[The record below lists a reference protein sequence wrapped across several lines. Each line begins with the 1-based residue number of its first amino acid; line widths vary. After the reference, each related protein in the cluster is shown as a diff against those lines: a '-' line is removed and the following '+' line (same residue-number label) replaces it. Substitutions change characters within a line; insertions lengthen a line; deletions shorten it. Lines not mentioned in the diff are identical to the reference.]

1 MRKKGIYFL
10 LLPGIVLIIFS
21 LILPLFS
28 TIFKTFEGGS
38 GFSVSRYVAFFKD
51 PYSMGVYYR
60 TLKLSLI
67 ATIFSVLLGFPT
79 SYYISRAKKNV
90 KGLFII
96 FAVFPLLTS
105 AVVRSF
111 SWMVILGK
119 KGIINNFLINIG
131 LIHKPLE
138 LLYNEISIV
147 VGFIYLFLPLMIM
160 SLIGV
165 MDNIDSSLIEA
176 AESLGA
182 SRFEAFMK
190 VIFPLSV
197 PGIIVGS
204 ILVFTGSFT
213 AYTTPQLLGGN
224 KSRVLATLIYQKAMA
239 LSDWNSASVIATI
252 MILTT
257 IVISTVINKLASK
270 LQGRGEA

>member
-10 LLPGIVLIIFS
+10 LIPGIVLIVFS
-21 LILPLFS
+21 LVLPLFS
-28 TIFKTFEGGS
+28 TIFKTFNSDS
-38 GFSVSRYVAFFKD
+38 GFSLARYAAFFKD
-51 PYSMGVYYR
+51 SYSMSVYYR
-60 TLKLSLI
+60 TLRLSLI
-67 ATIFSVLLGFPT
+67 STVVSVVLGFPT
-79 SYYISRAKKNV
+79 AYYISRAKKNV
-90 KGLFII
+90 KGLFIM

-119 KGIINNFLINIG
+119 NGIINNLLMNMG
-131 LIHKPLE
+131 LIHKPLA
-138 LLYNEISIV
+138 LLYNEVSIV
-147 VGFIYLFLPLMIM
+147 IGFVYLFLPLMIM

-165 MDNIDSSLIEA
+165 MDNIDSSLLEA

-182 SRFEAFMK
+182 SKLEAFIK

-224 KSRVLATLIYQKAMA
+224 KSRVLATLVYQKAMA

-252 MILTT
+252 MIITT
-257 IVISTVINKLASK
+257 IVISMVINNLAAR

>member
-28 TIFKTFEGGS
+28 TIFKTFDSGS
-38 GFSVSRYVAFFKD
+38 GFSVSRYVTFFKD
-51 PYSMGVYYR
+51 PYSMSVYYR

-119 KGIINNFLINIG
+119 KGIINSFLINIG
-131 LIHKPLE
+131 LINKPLE

-147 VGFIYLFLPLMIM
+147 VGFVYLFLPLMIM

-182 SRFEAFMK
+182 SRFEAFIK

-252 MILTT
+252 MIITT
-257 IVISTVINKLASK
+257 IIISTVINKLASK
-270 LQGRGEA
+270 IQGRGEA

>member
-1 MRKKGIYFL
+1 MKKKGIYFL
-10 LLPGIVLIIFS
+10 LLPGIVLIVFS

-28 TIFKTFEGGS
+28 TITKTFDSGS
-38 GFSVSRYVAFFKD
+38 GFSLSRYIAFFKD
-51 PYSMGVYYR
+51 PYLMSVYYR

-67 ATIFSVLLGFPT
+67 STIISVVLGFPT
-79 SYYISRAKKNV
+79 SYYISKSKKNI

-119 KGIINNFLINIG
+119 KGVINNFLINIG
-131 LIHKPLE
+131 LIDKPLE

-147 VGFIYLFLPLMIM
+147 VGFVYLFLPLMIM

-165 MDNIDSSLIEA
+165 MDNIDSNLIEA

-182 SRFEAFMK
+182 SRFQAFVK
-190 VIFPLSV
+190 VVFPLSV

-252 MILTT
+252 MIITT
-257 IVISTVINKLASK
+257 IVISLVINNLAAK
-270 LQGRGEA
+270 LQGRGEV

>member
-28 TIFKTFEGGS
+28 TIFKTFEGSS
-38 GFSVSRYVAFFKD
+38 GFSISRYVAFFKD
-51 PYSMGVYYR
+51 PYSMSVYYR

-119 KGIINNFLINIG
+119 KGIINNLLINIG
-131 LIHKPLE
+131 LINKPLE

-147 VGFIYLFLPLMIM
+147 VGFVYLFLPLMIM

-252 MILTT
+252 MIITT
-257 IVISTVINKLASK
+257 IVISTVINKLASR

>member
-1 MRKKGIYFL
+1 MKKKGIYFL
-10 LLPGIVLIIFS
+10 LLPGIVLIVFS

-28 TIFKTFEGGS
+28 TITKTFDSGS
-38 GFSVSRYVAFFKD
+38 GFSLSRYITFFKD
-51 PYSMGVYYR
+51 PYLMSVYYR

-67 ATIFSVLLGFPT
+67 STIISVVLGFPT
-79 SYYISRAKKNV
+79 SYYISKSKKNI

-119 KGIINNFLINIG
+119 KGVINNFLINIG
-131 LIHKPLE
+131 LIDKPLE

-147 VGFIYLFLPLMIM
+147 VGFVYLFLPLMIM

-165 MDNIDSSLIEA
+165 MDNIDSNLIEA

-182 SRFEAFMK
+182 SRFQAFVK
-190 VIFPLSV
+190 VVFPLSV

-252 MILTT
+252 MIITT
-257 IVISTVINKLASK
+257 IVISLVINNLAAK
-270 LQGRGEA
+270 LQGRGEV

>member
-10 LLPGIVLIIFS
+10 LLPGIGLIIFS

-51 PYSMGVYYR
+51 PYSMSVYYR

-90 KGLFII
+90 KGLLII

-131 LIHKPLE
+131 LINKPLE

-147 VGFIYLFLPLMIM
+147 VGFVYLFLPLMIM

-182 SRFEAFMK
+182 SRLEAFMK

-252 MILTT
+252 MIITT
-257 IVISTVINKLASK
+257 IVISAVINKLASN

>member
-28 TIFKTFEGGS
+28 TIFKTFEGVS

-51 PYSMGVYYR
+51 PYSMSVYYR

-79 SYYISRAKKNV
+79 SYYISRAKKSV

-190 VIFPLSV
+190 VIFPLSI

-252 MILTT
+252 MIITT
-257 IVISTVINKLASK
+257 IVISAVINKLASK

>member
-1 MRKKGIYFL
+1 MKKKGIYFL
-10 LLPGIVLIIFS
+10 LLPGIVLIVFS

-28 TIFKTFEGGS
+28 TITKTFDSGS
-38 GFSVSRYVAFFKD
+38 GFSLSRYVAFFKD
-51 PYSMGVYYR
+51 PYLMSVYYR

-67 ATIFSVLLGFPT
+67 STIISVVLGFPT
-79 SYYISRAKKNV
+79 SYYISKSKKNI

-119 KGIINNFLINIG
+119 KGVINNFLINIG
-131 LIHKPLE
+131 LIDTPLE

-147 VGFIYLFLPLMIM
+147 VGFVYLFLPLMIM

-165 MDNIDSSLIEA
+165 MDNIDSNLIEA

-182 SRFEAFMK
+182 SRFQAFVK
-190 VIFPLSV
+190 VVFPLSV

-252 MILTT
+252 MIITT
-257 IVISTVINKLASK
+257 IVISLVINNLAAK
-270 LQGRGEA
+270 LQGRGEV

>member
-10 LLPGIVLIIFS
+10 LIPGIILIVFS

-28 TIFKTFEGGS
+28 TIFKTFNSDG

-51 PYSMGVYYR
+51 SYSMSVYYR
-60 TLKLSLI
+60 TLRLSLI
-67 ATIFSVLLGFPT
+67 STVISVVLGFPT

-90 KGLFII
+90 KGLFIM

-119 KGIINNFLINIG
+119 KGIINNLLMNIG
-131 LIHKPLE
+131 VTHKPLE
-138 LLYNEISIV
+138 LLYNEVSIV
-147 VGFIYLFLPLMIM
+147 VGFVYLFLPLMIM

-165 MDNIDSSLIEA
+165 MDNIDSSLLEA

-182 SRFEAFMK
+182 SKFEAFIK
-190 VIFPLSV
+190 VVFPLSV

-224 KSRVLATLIYQKAMA
+224 KSRVLATLIYQKAMS

-252 MILTT
+252 MIITT
-257 IVISTVINKLASK
+257 IVISIVINNLAAR

>member
-1 MRKKGIYFL
+1 VRKKGIYFL

-28 TIFKTFEGGS
+28 TIFKTFDSGS

-51 PYSMGVYYR
+51 PYSMSVYYR

-119 KGIINNFLINIG
+119 KGIINSFLINIG
-131 LIHKPLE
+131 LINKPLE

-147 VGFIYLFLPLMIM
+147 VGFVYLFLPLMIM

-182 SRFEAFMK
+182 SRFEAFIK

-252 MILTT
+252 MIITT

>member
-10 LLPGIVLIIFS
+10 LIPGIVLIVFS

-28 TIFKTFEGGS
+28 TIYKTFDTGS
-38 GFSVSRYVAFFKD
+38 GFSLSRYAAFFKD
-51 PYSMGVYYR
+51 PYSMSVYYR

-67 ATIFSVLLGFPT
+67 ATVISVVLGFPT
-79 SYYISRAKKNV
+79 SYYISRANKNV

-119 KGIINNFLINIG
+119 KGIINNLLINTG
-131 LIHKPLE
+131 LTDKPLD
-138 LLYNEISIV
+138 LLYNEFSIV
-147 VGFIYLFLPLMIM
+147 IGFVYLFLPLMIM

-165 MDNIDSSLIEA
+165 MDNIDSDLIEA

-182 SRFEAFMK
+182 SRLEAFIK

-224 KSRVLATLIYQKAMA
+224 KSRVLATLIYQKAMS

-252 MILTT
+252 MIITT
-257 IVISTVINKLASK
+257 IVISAVINNLAAK

>member
-1 MRKKGIYFL
+1 MRNKKVYFL
-10 LLPGIVLIIFS
+10 LLPGIVLVGFS
-21 LILPLFS
+21 LVLPLFS
-28 TIFKTFEGGS
+28 TILKTFTGES
-38 GFSVSRYVAFFKD
+38 GITFSRYIGFFKD
-51 PYSMGVYYR
+51 PYSISVYVR

-67 ATIFSVLLGFPT
+67 ATAISLIFGFPT
-79 SYYISRAKKNV
+79 SYYISRANKKL
-90 KGLFII
+90 KGIYII
-96 FAVFPLLTS
+96 FVVFPLLTS

-119 KGIINNFLINIG
+119 KGIINNFFISIG
-131 LIHKPLE
+131 LIHTPLE

-165 MDNIDSSLIEA
+165 MDNIDSDLIEA

-182 SRFEAFMK
+182 SKFTAFMK
-190 VIFPLSV
+190 VVFPLSV

-224 KSRVLATLIYQKAMA
+224 KSRVLATLIYQKAMS
-239 LSDWNSASVIATI
+239 LSDWNAAAVIATI
-252 MILTT
+252 MIVTT
-257 IVISTVINKLASK
+257 ILISTIINTLSSK
-270 LQGRGEA
+270 LHGRGEF

>member
-10 LLPGIVLIIFS
+10 LIPGIILIVFS

-28 TIFKTFEGGS
+28 TIYKTIDTGS
-38 GFSVSRYVAFFKD
+38 GFSLSRYAAFFKD
-51 PYSMGVYYR
+51 PYSMSVYYR

-67 ATIFSVLLGFPT
+67 ATVISVVLGFPT
-79 SYYISRAKKNV
+79 SYYISRANKNV

-111 SWMVILGK
+111 SWIVILGK
-119 KGIINNFLINIG
+119 KGIVNTLLMNAGIIG
-131 LIHKPLE
+131 KPLE
-138 LLYNEISIV
+138 LIYNEFSIV
-147 VGFIYLFLPLMIM
+147 IGFIYLFLPLMIM

-165 MDNIDSSLIEA
+165 MDNIDSDLIEA

-182 SRFEAFMK
+182 SRFEAFIK

-252 MILTT
+252 MIITT
-257 IVISTVINKLASK
+257 IVISAVINKLASK